1 MWWSQEVKPLTSCLL
16 FSGKLFIPTTLSH
29 VPGVLGLL
37 LLAVVVIVTGVVVA
51 VTAGPQLTLVP

>member
-1 MWWSQEVKPLTSCLL
+1 MCWSQEVKPLTSHLL
-16 FSGKLFIPTTLSH
+16 FPGELFIPTTLSH
-29 VPGVLGLL
+29 VLGVLVLL